1 MTYQVLAR
9 KWRPQV
15 FQDVI
20 GQEHVAQTLMNA
32 IKTGRL
38 AHAYLFSGPRGVGKT
53 SVARIFAKAINCEQ
67 GEPGVP
73 CNQCR
78 SCIEITNGSS
88 IDVQEIDGASN
99 RGIDEIRELRESIR
113 YMPSSSKYR
122 IYVIDEVHMLTLPAF
137 NALLKTLEEPP
148 VHVKFIFATTESH
161 KVPVTILSRCQ
172 RYDFKRIPAADIVAH
187 LKKIAENEGIDIAIS
202 GLGIIAREAEGS
214 MRDAQSLM
222 DQVISFSGQ
231 SVRDKD
237 IADIL
242 GIIDRDVIFES
253 SAAILER
260 APERCLEIVER
271 IYNYG
276 YDIKEFYRA
285 LMQQFRNLLIRLIAP
300 HNDLI
305 DVSDSDKDEIKRQSE
320 LASKEKLHLLLNFL
334 INREE
339 DLRFTSHPRLVLETT
354 LVKLCTLGDVLSF
367 EELLKRVAALEEK
380 LTGAAASS
388 AESAGQAVPERLS
401 DPGAEWRSDT
411 GGSLP
416 VNAPDAVQEKNDLS
430 SGGDP
435 PGGWNDFLAFLAT
448 KSKPAHSILKDWRVL
463 TLTPDV
469 LEIEGQSESF
479 SSRYFDDSERY
490 DQLTA
495 HCQEFFGRELKVT
508 IRGRGRPSSFGH
520 SKKKPATKVVKA
532 QDPQNTPIPRAAQ
545 EVLSLFDGHIV
556 KNDVR
561 SDKMDNRGGTID
573 EGNA

>member
-15 FQDVI
+15 FEDVI

-32 IKTGRL
+32 IKTDRL

-67 GEPGVP
+67 GEAGVP

-78 SCIEITNGSS
+78 SCMEITDGSS
-88 IDVQEIDGASN
+88 VDVQEIDGASN
-99 RGIDEIRELRESIR
+99 RGIDEIRDLRESIK

-148 VHVKFIFATTESH
+148 AHVKFIFATTEPH

-187 LKKIAENEGIDIAIS
+187 LKKIAADEGIDIAVS

-231 SVRDKD
+231 TVRDKD
-237 IADIL
+237 ITDTL
-242 GIIDRDVIFES
+242 GIIDRDIIFES
-253 SAAILER
+253 SAAILQK
-260 APERCLEIVER
+260 APDRCLEIVEK

-300 HNDLI
+300 QHDLI
-305 DVSDSDKDEIKRQSE
+305 DVSDTDKDEIKRQAE
-320 LASKEKLHLLLNFL
+320 MAGEEKLHLLLNFL

-354 LVKLCTLGDVLSF
+354 MVKLCSLGDILSF
-367 EELLKRVAALEEK
+367 EELLKRMAALEER
-380 LTGAAASS
+380 LAGAPPSAVKASGP
-388 AESAGQAVPERLS
+388 AGPERLS
-401 DPGAEWRSDT
+401 DPGAEWRSEAPKNRAGET
-411 GGSLP
+411 SRP
-416 VNAPDAVQEKNDLS
+416 VQQGKDLS
-430 SGGDP
+430 AGGRP
-435 PGGWNDFLAFLAT
+435 QGGWDDFLAFVAT
-448 KSKPAHSILKDWRVL
+448 QSKAAHSILKDWRLLKL
-463 TLTPDV
+463 TVDT
-469 LEIEGQSESF
+469 LEIESQNDSF
-479 SSRYFDDSERY
+479 SSRYFDDPERY
-490 DQLTA
+490 HQLMA
-495 HCQEFFGRELKVT
+495 FCREFFDRDMNVT
-508 IRGRGRPSSFGH
+508 IRAHGRPSPGP
-520 SKKKPATKVVKA
+520 SKHPPRKRKDQEREDATIPRTA
-532 QDPQNTPIPRAAQ
+532 QD
-545 EVLSLFDGHIV
+545 VLNLFDGHMMEE
-556 KNDVR
+556 DLR
-561 SDKMDNRGGTID
+561 SNKTDNIRR
-573 EGNA
+573 NH

>member
-1 MTYQVLAR
+1 MAYQVLAR
-9 KWRPQV
+9 KWRPQL

-32 IKTGRL
+32 IKTDRL

-73 CNQCR
+73 CNRCR

-88 IDVQEIDGASN
+88 VDVQEIDGASN
-99 RGIDEIRELRESIR
+99 RGIDEIRELRESIK

-148 VHVKFIFATTESH
+148 AHVKFIFATTESH

-172 RYDFKRIPAADIVAH
+172 RYDFKRIPAADIIAH
-187 LKKIAENEGIDIAIS
+187 LKKIAKDEGIDIAVS

-222 DQVISFSGQ
+222 DQVISFSGRT
-231 SVRDKD
+231 VRDRD
-237 IADIL
+237 ITDIL
-242 GIIDRDVIFES
+242 GIIDRDIIFES

-260 APERCLEIVER
+260 APDRCLEIVER

-300 HNDLI
+300 QNDLI
-305 DVSDSDKDEIKRQSE
+305 DVSDSDKDEIKRQAE
-320 LASKEKLHLLLNFL
+320 MAGEEKLHLLLNFL

-354 LVKLCTLGDVLSF
+354 MVKLCSLGDILSF
-367 EELLKRVAALEEK
+367 EELLKRMAALEER
-380 LTGAAASS
+380 LAGAAGP
-388 AESAGQAVPERLS
+388 AGPERLS
-401 DPGAEWRSDT
+401 DPGAGWRSEKLEDRARET
-411 GGSLP
+411 HGP
-416 VNAPDAVQEKNDLS
+416 VQQSKDLS
-430 SGGDP
+430 AGGHP
-435 PGGWNDFLAFLAT
+435 QGGWDDFLAFVAT
-448 KSKPAHSILKDWRVL
+448 KSKAAHSILKDWRLLKL
-463 TLTPDV
+463 TADA
-469 LEIEGQSESF
+469 LEIEDQTESF
-479 SSRYFDDSERY
+479 SSRYFDDPERY
-490 DQLTA
+490 NQLMA
-495 HCQEFFGRELKVT
+495 YCREFFDRDMNVN
-508 IRGRGRPSSFGH
+508 IRAHGRPSPGR
-520 SKKKPATKVVKA
+520 SKQTPEKRASKGQEREDKTIPRTA
-532 QDPQNTPIPRAAQ
+532 QD
-545 EVLSLFDGHIV
+545 VLSLFDGHMMEE
-556 KNDVR
+556 DLR
-561 SDKMDNRGGTID
+561 SDKTDNIGGTID
-573 EGNA
+573 ERNA